1 MGVSDW
7 NTTIIE
13 QFRAQGGKGV
23 AQFGDA
29 LLLLHHT
36 GARTGT
42 VRVNPLAYY
51 DDGDRLVIVA
61 SKAGAPQNPDWLFNL
76 RANPDTT
83 VEIGSETV
91 EVRAAEITGDDYGQ
105 TWARVTTAMPGFAD
119 YQTKTARRIPL
130 VALHRK
136 DG

>member
-51 DDGDRLVIVA
+51 DDGDRLIIIA

-76 RANPDTT
+76 RPNPDTT
-83 VEIGSETV
+83 IEIGSRRGGGPAGGVT
-91 EVRAAEITGDDYGQ
+91 RDAA
-105 TWARVTTAMPGFAD
+105 
-119 YQTKTARRIPL
+119 
-130 VALHRK
+130 
-136 DG
+136 

>member
-76 RANPDTT
+76 RANPDTAI
-83 VEIGSETV
+83 EIGSETV
-91 EVRAAEITGDDYGQ
+91 EVRAAEITGDDYVR
-105 TWARVTTAMPGFAD
+105 TWARVTAAMPGFAD
-119 YQTKTARRIPL
+119 YQSKTARRIPL
-130 VALHRK
+130 VALHSTDR
-136 DG
+136 